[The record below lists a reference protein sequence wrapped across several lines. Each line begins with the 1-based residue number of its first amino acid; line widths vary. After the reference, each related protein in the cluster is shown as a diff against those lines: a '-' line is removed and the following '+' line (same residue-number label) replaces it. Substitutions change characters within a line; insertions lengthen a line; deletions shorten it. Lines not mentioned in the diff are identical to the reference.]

1 MKEIM
6 GGAWFAG
13 LVACALGL
21 YLYAI
26 AMAIVGVLAGA
37 ASWYDELLREKQA
50 ASWRRNYPRYRY

>member
-13 LVACALGL
+13 LVACMFGL

-26 AMAIVGVLAGA
+26 AMAVVGVLAGA
-37 ASWYDELLREKQA
+37 ASWYDELLQEKQA
-50 ASWRRNYPRYRY
+50 TSWRRKYPRYRY